1 MKKTVLLSLVITG
14 LIAAVSCKKEPT
26 VKNDRI
32 TFEELKPGQDGY
44 YNGADGAGGFTSGNA
59 FFPTHF
65 DAQYGSWSGFAYS
78 NIKNDTT
85 PGLANQFGAIAG
97 EGAGHS
103 DVYSVFYSWQKD
115 TIFFTTPEKIKNI
128 SFCNSTY
135 AYYSMLNGDQYAK
148 KFGGESGNDPDYF
161 KLIVEGLD
169 AGKQKVLSGEIT
181 LADYTPEDNSKD
193 YIGNVWTDVDLSQ
206 AGYIK
211 YLVLSFESSDTGAF
225 GINTPTFVCIDNIFG
240 ELQE

>member
-1 MKKTVLLSLVITG
+1 MAITMVPTEQAGSLRAMPFSLHILTHNM
-14 LIAAVSCKKEPT
+14 AAGRDLPT
-26 VKNDRI
+26 VISKMTLPPDWQ
-32 TFEELKPGQDGY
+32 TSSGPLPGKVP
-44 YNGADGAGGFTSGNA
+44 ATL
-59 FFPTHF
+59 
-65 DAQYGSWSGFAYS
+65 
-78 NIKNDTT
+78 I
-85 PGLANQFGAIAG
+85 
-97 EGAGHS
+97 
-103 DVYSVFYSWQKD
+103 YSVFYSWQKD